1 MAVRPII
8 GGWEPRG
15 IAAITTDEARRLVRL
30 PVPGL
35 VGDLHQDIGR
45 EALTLRICGSLA
57 ADEMRD
63 EHLTELRSRFKDGA
77 PVDFVADI
85 VAESELEQVLIS
97 EFRLEERAGDA
108 DRFRYEIV
116 LVEYTEPPEP
126 PAPGLPGDLS
136 DLGLDI
142 DLGLD
147 LLDLAGLIGG
157 VPPLGDLLAPVEE
170 GAASLKEALGGAG
183 DLLAPM
189 QRLFG

>member
-1 MAVRPII
+1 VRPII

-15 IAAITTDEARRLVRL
+15 VVAITSEEARRLVRL

-35 VGDLHQDIGR
+35 DGDLHQDIGR
-45 EALTLRICGSLA
+45 SALALRISGSLA
-57 ADEMRD
+57 ADELRD
-63 EHLTELRSRFKDGA
+63 EHLTELRSRFKEAA

-85 VAESELEQVLIS
+85 IAESDLEQVLIS
-97 EFRLEERAGDA
+97 EFRLAELAGEA

-126 PAPGLPGDLS
+126 PSPGLDLGLD

-147 LLDLAGLIGG
+147 LLDLAGLLGG

-170 GAASLKEALGGAG
+170 GAAGLREALGGAG
-183 DLLAPM
+183 SLLSPM